1 MNKRQK
7 EVIGAQLT
15 DEQKTI
21 KELKQVYKKAQ
32 ADVGQKISELLA
44 RTDTENLSS
53 IVYQINYQQAILKQI
68 EGTLNVLNSEQ
79 FNSIS
84 DFLGKSYA
92 NGYMGVMYD
101 LQGQGIPII
110 APIDNEMVVKALQ
123 TDSQISDGLYKK
135 LGVNTKELKD
145 SIRANLSRGV
155 SAGLSWDAIAKNIDS
170 RMNIGLNR
178 SIRIARTEG
187 HRVQC
192 EAGYQA
198 QQVAKSKGADIVK
211 QWCATLDGRTR
222 PNHRLL
228 DGVIKPI
235 DEPFEMDGYEGMY
248 PSDFGVAREDINCRC
263 TLLQRAK
270 WGLDSSELETLK
282 DRAAY
287 YGLDK
292 TADFEAYKQTYLK
305 LPSTAAEQSKME
317 LQLSDFPDEYTDT
330 KAKSKRTEAFMDYV
344 NGVEGAD
351 PDVLELYRRMGQLH
365 ADAGLNGVEYKV
377 MYSDTDHALN
387 RWNYRSGGVAKVQM
401 RIPKME
407 GADLD
412 GQAETTAH
420 EFGHLIDF
428 YSTPNKGSR
437 WLGSSTSSLADCFKT
452 KDISIG
458 DEAKQLFS
466 GFKQDYIKIN
476 SDLDTKYAGLRK
488 ANRSKFDN
496 REITGTAYVKELK
509 RLQSE
514 RDKEED
520 YLVRNAARGVN
531 GLQDIYDALSWG
543 EGRDSGAILFGH
555 GSRYYSNNAAR
566 PEETFANYCS
576 LSLTHPEL
584 IEVLERDKP
593 EVVKACR
600 SLVSELLGR

>member
-292 TADFEAYKQTYLK
+292 TADFEAYKQTYLNATK
-305 LPSTAAEQSKME
+305 VEQAME
-317 LQLSDFPDEYTDT
+317 S
-330 KAKSKRTEAFMDYV
+330 
-344 NGVEGAD
+344 
-351 PDVLELYRRMGQLH
+351 DVLEEPLYTSDDEHYNKVLEALESWNSNPNTKNMYYNPVQNQTDILSEDDIIQALAGGDKTKGSCASLGLAYIGQKQGWNVLDYRDGDSQHFFSGSGRLKELSQCKGIKALTAEGASSLTVGNRLLKQVESGKEYYLCTGRH
-365 ADAGLNGVEYKV
+365 AAIVRKSDEGKLQYLELQSGIHNGWMHFDGNPRYTLNKRFGCTSR
-377 MYSDTDHALN
+377 SDSSAHYDFMIDITDSDFNTDEFKSVLGYIN
-387 RWNYRSGGVAKVQM
+387 TDVNKQRKGSGG
-401 RIPKME
+401 
-407 GADLD
+407 
-412 GQAETTAH
+412 T
-420 EFGHLIDF
+420 
-428 YSTPNKGSR
+428 
-437 WLGSSTSSLADCFKT
+437 
-452 KDISIG
+452 
-458 DEAKQLFS
+458 
-466 GFKQDYIKIN
+466 IK
-476 SDLDTKYAGLRK
+476 
-488 ANRSKFDN
+488 
-496 REITGTAYVKELK
+496 
-509 RLQSE
+509 
-514 RDKEED
+514 
-520 YLVRNAARGVN
+520 
-531 GLQDIYDALSWG
+531 
-543 EGRDSGAILFGH
+543 
-555 GSRYYSNNAAR
+555 
-566 PEETFANYCS
+566 
-576 LSLTHPEL
+576 
-584 IEVLERDKP
+584 
-593 EVVKACR
+593 
-600 SLVSELLGR
+600 